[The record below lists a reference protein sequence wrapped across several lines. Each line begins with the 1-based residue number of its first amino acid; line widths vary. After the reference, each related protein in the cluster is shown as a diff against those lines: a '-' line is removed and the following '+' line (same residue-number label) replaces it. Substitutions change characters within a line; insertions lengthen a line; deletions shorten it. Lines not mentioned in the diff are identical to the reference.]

1 MMNNPIKKSA
11 LLVYFQVT
19 DCSLVPPLVRY
30 RCDHKSGFGM
40 TKEMMLERVKI
51 SPLTIKY
58 FNQIELIE
66 VDDLDLVLHG
76 LDTTP
81 YAIKSLFETH
91 RRLGIPIRYSVLL
104 VFKWLQLDI
113 GAFCAESGFHRNYLN
128 VVLSGKRQPSD
139 LIRAKLIEKIG
150 IDPWQYAECLKP
162 TVISQETV
170 QLAEPFIQ
178 NAKA

>member
-1 MMNNPIKKSA
+1 MNSFQSTLI
-11 LLVYFQVT
+11 VHYQVT
-19 DCSLVPPLVRY
+19 HKDVNPPLVRY
-30 RCDHKSGFGM
+30 RCDHKSGFAM
-40 TKEMMLERVKI
+40 TKEMMLERIKI

-76 LDTTP
+76 SATNP

-91 RRLGIPIRYSVLL
+91 RQLGIPIRYSVLL
-104 VFKWLQLDI
+104 VFKWLQLDM
-113 GAFCAESGFHRNYLN
+113 GSFCAEAGFHRNYLN

-150 IDPWQYAECLKP
+150 LDPWQYAEWLKP
-162 TVISQETV
+162 TVISQETI
-170 QLAEPFIQ
+170 QLAKPFIQ